1 MFEEL
6 MRGWDGEFVATRFD
20 MESST
25 WMFVGVHSTALGPGF
40 GGTRMKVYGTPED
53 ALGDVLRLSAA
64 MTFKNA
70 MADLP
75 FGGGKSVLAVP
86 AIPRDDART
95 QMLLSYADL
104 VASLGG
110 SYVTACDMNTD
121 EGDMDVV
128 GERSPH
134 VMGRSAAMGG
144 SGTSA
149 PDTAIGVFHGIRA
162 GLAHAFGSDDPSGR
176 TIVVEGTGA
185 VGGPLC
191 DLLADA
197 GAKIVVSDIDADRA
211 RTVAERVGADIV
223 DPAAA
228 FDTPCDLFSPCAT
241 GGVLNADTIPRLRCR
256 VVAGAANNQLAA
268 PVDADR
274 LAAAGILYA
283 PDYVVNAGGVLHL
296 AGYERLG
303 WTPEHMSERLAGIG
317 DTLARVF
324 AAADLDGITPDAA
337 AGRMANERLPPVAG
351 PRSHGRQACTRLM
364 KPVTPSQVST
374 AANPMSPP

>member
-6 MRGWDGEFVATRFD
+6 IRGWDGEFVAARFD
-20 MESST
+20 ASSST

-40 GGTRMKVYGTPED
+40 GGTRMKVYATPEE

-64 MTFKNA
+64 MTLKNA

-86 AIPRDDART
+86 AIPEGDART
-95 QMLLSYADL
+95 ELLRRYAEL
-104 VASLGG
+104 VASLAG
-110 SYVTACDMNTD
+110 SYVTACDMNTT

-128 GERSPH
+128 GERCPY
-134 VMGRSAAMGG
+134 VMGRSAAAGG

-162 GLAHAFGSDDPSGR
+162 TLAHAFGSDDPSGR

-185 VGGPLC
+185 VGDSLC

-197 GAKIVVSDIDADRA
+197 GAKLVVSDIDPERARAVADR
-211 RTVAERVGADIV
+211 VDADVV
-223 DPAAA
+223 DPEDA
-228 FDTPCDLFSPCAT
+228 FDRSCDLFSPCAT
-241 GGVLNADTIPRLRCR
+241 GAVLNADTIPRLRCR
-256 VVAGAANNQLAA
+256 VVAGAANNQLAT

-274 LAAAGILYA
+274 LSAAGILYA

-303 WTPEHMSERLAGIG
+303 WTPEHVSMRLAGIG
-317 DTLARVF
+317 DTLTQVF
-324 AAADLDGITPDAA
+324 VAADHHGVTPEAAAYRIASERIAA
-337 AGRMANERLPPVAG
+337 ARE
-351 PRSHGRQACTRLM
+351 PR
-364 KPVTPSQVST
+364 
-374 AANPMSPP
+374 

>member
-6 MRGWDGEFVATRFD
+6 IRGWDGEFVATRFD
-20 MESST
+20 AETST
-25 WMFVGVHSTALGPGF
+25 WMFVGVHSTALGPSF
-40 GGTRMKVYGTPED
+40 GGTRMKVYAAPED
-53 ALGDVLRLSAA
+53 ALADVLRLSAA

-75 FGGGKSVLAVP
+75 FGGGKSVIAAP
-86 AIPRDDART
+86 AIPEGDART
-95 QMLLSYADL
+95 GLLLRYADF

-110 SYVTACDMNTD
+110 SYVTACDMNTT
-121 EGDMDVV
+121 EADMDVV
-128 GERSPH
+128 GERCPY
-134 VMGRSAAMGG
+134 VMGRSAAAGG

-162 GLAHAFGSDDPSGR
+162 SLANAFGSDDPSGR

-191 DLLADA
+191 DLLAGA
-197 GAKIVVSDIDADRA
+197 GAKLVVSDIDAERA
-211 RTVAERVGADIV
+211 RTVAERVGAGIV
-223 DPAAA
+223 EPGVA
-228 FDTPCDLFSPCAT
+228 FDAPCDLFSPCAT
-241 GGVLNADTIPRLRCR
+241 GAVLNADTIPRLRCR

-274 LAAAGILYA
+274 MSAAGILYA

-303 WTPEHMSERLAGIG
+303 WTSQQMAERLVGIG
-317 DTLARVF
+317 ETLADVF
-324 AAADLDGITPDAA
+324 AAAGADGVTPEAA
-337 AGRMANERLPPVAG
+337 ADRIASERIAVGRESR
-351 PRSHGRQACTRLM
+351 
-364 KPVTPSQVST
+364 
-374 AANPMSPP
+374 

>member
-6 MRGWDGEFVATRFD
+6 IRGWDGEFVATRFD
-20 MESST
+20 ARSST

-40 GGTRMKVYGTPED
+40 GGTRMKMYAAPEE

-75 FGGGKSVLAVP
+75 FGGGKSVLGVP
-86 AIPRDDART
+86 AIPQGEART
-95 QMLLSYADL
+95 QLLLRYADF
-104 VASLGG
+104 VSSLGG
-110 SYVTACDMNTD
+110 SYVTACDMNTN

-128 GERSPH
+128 GERCLH
-134 VMGRSAAMGG
+134 VMGRSAGAGG

-162 GLAHAFGSDDPSGR
+162 SLAHAFGSDDPAGR

-197 GAKIVVSDIDADRA
+197 GAKLVVSDIDAERA

-223 DPAAA
+223 DPADA

-241 GGVLNADTIPRLRCR
+241 GGVLNVDTIPRLRCR

-274 LAAAGILYA
+274 LAAARILYA

-303 WTPEHMSERLAGIG
+303 WTHEQMEARLAGIG
-317 DTLARVF
+317 DTLFHVF
-324 AAADLDGITPDAA
+324 AAAELDGVTPETAADRMASARIAA
-337 AGRMANERLPPVAG
+337 ARE
-351 PRSHGRQACTRLM
+351 TR
-364 KPVTPSQVST
+364 
-374 AANPMSPP
+374 